1 MRSEDRHNSG
11 QRKYPPF
18 FERIVPIALGILI
31 FAILI
36 LVLII
41 FAVVIGWL
49 PGYAGA
55 LPSILSSPI

>member
-1 MRSEDRHNSG
+1 MEEAMRSEDLQNSN
-11 QRKYPPF
+11 QRRYPPF

-41 FAVVIGWL
+41 FTVVIGWL
-49 PGYAGA
+49 PSNTVAM
-55 LPSILSSPI
+55 PSIL